1 MTTYTKEVYSEL
13 YEFLELIDYKYVKKI
28 PSKLL
33 QFFKEN
39 RSKNYVPHI
48 NPNIP
53 VKEQSFNEGTLA
65 IIALLNLKYWC
76 EDENEIKRLEQVYK
90 NNEDRYQ
97 EKLSEQF
104 DYSNIFEKRNK
115 NNTSENKE
123 MIEYKEISIYQKII
137 NIIKKKIR
145 LLFKR

>member
-13 YEFLELIDYKYVKKI
+13 YEFLGLIDYKYVKKI

-39 RSKNYVPHI
+39 RSKKYIPHI
-48 NPNIP
+48 KSDIP

-76 EDENEIKRLEQVYK
+76 EDENEIRRLKQVYK

-97 EKLSEQF
+97 EKLREQF

-123 MIEYKEISIYQKII
+123 MIEYKEMSIYQKFI

>member
-13 YEFLELIDYKYVKKI
+13 YEFLGLIDYKYVKKI

-33 QFFKEN
+33 RFFEEN
-39 RSKNYVPHI
+39 RSESYIPHI
-48 NPNIP
+48 KPDIP

-76 EDENEIKRLEQVYK
+76 EDENEIRRLKQVYK

-97 EKLSEQF
+97 EKLREKF

-123 MIEYKEISIYQKII
+123 MVEYKEITINQKII

>member
-13 YEFLELIDYKYVKKI
+13 YEFLGLIDYKYVEKI

-39 RSKNYVPHI
+39 RSKNYIPHI
-48 NPNIP
+48 KPNIP
-53 VKEQSFNEGTLA
+53 VKEQSFSEGTLA

-76 EDENEIKRLEQVYK
+76 EDENEIRRLKQVYK

-97 EKLSEQF
+97 EKLREQF

-115 NNTSENKE
+115 NSTSENKE
-123 MIEYKEISIYQKII
+123 MIEYKEISIYQKFI

>member
-53 VKEQSFNEGTLA
+53 VKEQSFNKGTLA

-115 NNTSENKE
+115 NIASENKE
-123 MIEYKEISIYQKII
+123 MVEYKKITLYQKFI
-137 NIIKKKIR
+137 NTIKRKIG
-145 LLFKR
+145 LIFKR

>member
-13 YEFLELIDYKYVKKI
+13 YEFLGLIDYKYVKKI

-39 RSKNYVPHI
+39 RSKNYIPHI
-48 NPNIP
+48 KIDIP
-53 VKEQSFNEGTLA
+53 VREQSFNEGTLA

-76 EDENEIKRLEQVYK
+76 EDEQEIKRLKQVYK
-90 NNEDRYQ
+90 NNEDKYQ
-97 EKLSEQF
+97 EKLREQF

-115 NNTSENKE
+115 NITSENKE
-123 MIEYKEISIYQKII
+123 MIEYKKITIYQKFI
-137 NIIKKKIR
+137 NIIKKKIG
-145 LLFKR
+145 LIFKR